1 MFSIYCISNIKGE
14 RLDCQ
19 SLIFARK
26 NVDNINH
33 NYFGPKKNCIK
44 NAKMCQK
51 VPKRLYSE
59 KGKTPYRNRA
69 LLIFSGIHAENWN
82 HESSSARFLS
92 VRILSK
98 N

>member
-1 MFSIYCISNIKGE
+1 MPKCAKKT
-14 RLDCQ
+14 
-19 SLIFARK
+19 IFR
-26 NVDNINH
+26 
-33 NYFGPKKNCIK
+33 G
-44 NAKMCQK
+44 
-51 VPKRLYSE
+51 E